1 MQPLLQSRKELLES
15 RQCCFLYGV
24 RLLPRFLRQSDRIAP
39 NTATKATIEA
49 AMINADGKGD
59 GFTVGVGCG
68 CWVPCWE
75 VGCWGCDE
83 FGVGVGVGL
92 GVGFAGE
99 LVVSVSSGT
108 VMVLEAALTVEG
120 RVKQDAVTK
129 SKASSRVVIPVIF
142 SPFFTGL
149 ISLIKEFLSTFLD

>member
-1 MQPLLQSRKELLES
+1 MIQKRSPVV
-15 RQCCFLYGV
+15 FLTV
-24 RLLPRFLRQSDRIAP
+24 LVLPRFLRHNDRTAP

-75 VGCWGCDE
+75 VGCRGCDE
-83 FGVGVGVGL
+83 FGVGVVL
-92 GVGFAGE
+92 GVCFAGE

-108 VMVLEAALTVEG
+108 VMVLEIALTDEG

-129 SKASSRVVIPVIF
+129 SKTSSRVVLWFI
-142 SPFFTGL
+142 FFTVFYCSDFTDKRVL
-149 ISLIKEFLSTFLD
+149 VNIS

>member
-1 MQPLLQSRKELLES
+1 MTQKRSPVV
-15 RQCCFLYGV
+15 FLTV
-24 RLLPRFLRQSDRIAP
+24 LVLPRFLRYNDRTAP

-49 AMINADGKGD
+49 AIMNGDGKGD
-59 GFTVGVGCG
+59 GFTVGVGCD
-68 CWVPCWE
+68 CCVPCWG
-75 VGCWGCDE
+75 VSCGDCDE
-83 FGVGVGVGL
+83 FGVGL
-92 GVGFAGE
+92 GVRLGAGFAGE
-99 LVVSVSSGT
+99 LAVSVSSGT

-129 SKASSRVVIPVIF
+129 SKTSSRVVLWFIF

>member
-1 MQPLLQSRKELLES
+1 
-15 RQCCFLYGV
+15 V
-24 RLLPRFLRQSDRIAP
+24 
-39 NTATKATIEA
+39 
-49 AMINADGKGD
+49 
-59 GFTVGVGCG
+59 
-68 CWVPCWE
+68 
-75 VGCWGCDE
+75 
-83 FGVGVGVGL
+83 L
-92 GVGFAGE
+92 GVCFAGE

-129 SKASSRVVIPVIF
+129 SKTSSRVVILVIF